1 MEKLRL
7 YLNSLSVNDR
17 EAYAAACGTSVNYLR
32 KSISI
37 GSRFD
42 GALARLLDV
51 HSNGHVKKWELRP
64 DIWPELAVSGDQDI
78 KAA

>member
-1 MEKLRL
+1 METLRL

-42 GALARLLDV
+42 GALARKLDQY
-51 HSNGHVKKWELRP
+51 SNGHVQKWELRP
-64 DIWPELAVSGDQDI
+64 DVWPELVINDNDV